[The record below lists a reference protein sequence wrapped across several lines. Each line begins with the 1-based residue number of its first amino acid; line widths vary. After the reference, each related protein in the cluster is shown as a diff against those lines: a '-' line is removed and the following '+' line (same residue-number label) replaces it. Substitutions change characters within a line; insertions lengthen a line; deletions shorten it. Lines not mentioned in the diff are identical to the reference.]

1 MMRNIYWALL
11 LCGAAY
17 GQSRVF
23 TLPGTAVQEATL
35 TAGAVMEVSAGIA
48 EPAKLPAN
56 ARIAVEWAGYR
67 KVLHALDAD
76 FHMAF
81 RAPKAGRYTLKATIV
96 EDEDPIFNLARWR
109 EPGSVQK
116 LYPFPRRTPWPAG
129 QAVKV
134 WLDVKRLNAGVS
146 TRGMHLELEPNDS
159 IADAQPIAIG
169 ASGND
174 ENLHITGGADD
185 VEYFDNGLVGKK
197 GDDWFRI
204 EYKGREPRL
213 FTANLT
219 LPDPLVVAQLQ
230 MFSAD
235 GKEFREGANPNE
247 RVHQQLEGH
256 RTAMT
261 RTFQPGGIYF
271 LRVESNS
278 PGYEVELRIRK
289 LAPYSDPRYALKQA
303 MYDHSSQV
311 HAWLLNRP
319 RGAAVDRRVRDTGS
333 LLGTHCMSCH
343 TQSGVWGPMGAMQQG
358 YQVENVTNLRQL
370 MNLMYESLRPTN
382 ELRDAAN
389 NTSLAPLDLGDG
401 PAGTRAAGFNVV
413 MAEMVTPARGLH
425 AAQQQRTANFVLQS
439 ADPSGINAAG
449 PGSNVGAAVVYRFA
463 GTILRRAWQDTAD
476 PKYLAGLEEKAE
488 KILNINIRYA
498 DDPANRILFFKDV
511 FPANYVEL
519 KGDSQ
524 EAKNLVVRLQ
534 AQVEE
539 DERRLRAL
547 QKPEGYWGFDPGRRE
562 GMEWKTTTS
571 DPKDIDPAP
580 TALALTAFSALGYD
594 DRDAAVKRGVE
605 ALLKMQDS
613 FGRWNRNALT
623 GFVTTAYVEHA
634 LARLYPEKAVRPTGK
649 DFEPKPAESLADT
662 VARFR
667 ALAQLGLHPQD
678 SQFVELVLPGAA
690 HASPYVRYWAQ
701 IALGALHDERGVT
714 AQVKGLGDPVKMVR
728 EAARWGMRQT
738 LLDDKGWD
746 YLFAAY
752 ASGDDRTRETIA
764 GALIM
769 RADAVMPRS
778 AVGFTRLGALFDRM
792 MNQDPHPGVRAWS
805 SRAAWNW
812 WVWNP
817 PVRDRVNEAVLKT
830 LEREEP
836 VWLAEEAKRYQLEAL
851 FIANGQKANGSKE
864 HQYPQLSKLFERISK
879 RLDGDVPDRMVDRLV
894 AIAGTFY
901 SQSGGDGGPGQMG
914 YVTPNSSAMMG
925 KAVMK
930 YWQRMETARNDTG
943 VRFAIES
950 AANVLHDPLQKR
962 LLEFSSSGPE
972 SLRTLA
978 ATSISDPRI
987 ITLPGTQE
995 FLEPLIE
1002 QVHRG
1007 ASESE
1012 RRGELVGPVLK
1023 LFSRA
1028 RWNLPKTEEQQN
1040 IFYKLLLPKFT
1051 AEQGQLPE
1059 NTRIPLQME
1068 KDSTDWYLAR
1078 SLANVVHGNPDLQTD
1093 MLLKQMPV
1101 TFLTRMDEAFWLP
1114 SAGWLLRYGL
1124 SIPEVG
1130 KEPEGAD
1137 VARSQK
1143 DRIAELY
1150 VKVIETKSGDPRL
1163 RGAAMALAPDVA
1175 VRTNAK
1181 IAPALKKI
1189 RPEYFEEDPEEAK
1202 ALGGEWKK
1210 NWEYFENWVAPEIAK
1225 ANRDDQLSCLGC
1237 HAVPGRVPSMELA
1250 GTDNAG
1256 YMARKLVWKNY
1267 QILMERVN
1275 ETNVETSKLLRKPL
1289 NVQSGKE
1296 DGHQGGVRFRPNDRG
1311 YEIIRRWV
1319 LDVARLKSMPSGG
1332 AAAGGR

>member
-1 MMRNIYWALL
+1 MMRNVYWAFF
-11 LCGAAY
+11 LCSAAF

-23 TLPGTAVQEATL
+23 TLPGIAVQEATL
-35 TAGAVMEVSAGIA
+35 TAGATIEVSAGISD
-48 EPAKLPAN
+48 PAKLPPN

-67 KVLHALDAD
+67 KILHALDPD
-76 FHMAF
+76 FHIAF
-81 RAPKAGRYTLKATIV
+81 RAPKAGKYTLKATIV
-96 EDEDPIFNLARWR
+96 EDEASIFNLPRWR

-116 LYPFPRRTPWPAG
+116 MYPFPQRTPWPAG
-129 QAVKV
+129 HSAKV
-134 WLDVKRLNAGVS
+134 WLDLKRITAGVS
-146 TRGMHLELEPNDS
+146 ARGMHIELEPNDS
-159 IADAQPIAIG
+159 IADAQPVAIG
-169 ASGND
+169 ATAND
-174 ENLHITGGADD
+174 ENQHITGGADD
-185 VEYFDNGLVGKK
+185 LEYFDNGLAGKK

-219 LPDPLVVAQLQ
+219 LPDPFVVAQLQ
-230 MFSAD
+230 MFTAD
-235 GKEFREGANPNE
+235 GKEFRDGANPNE

-261 RTFQPGGIYF
+261 RTFQPGGTYY

-289 LAPYSDPRYALKQA
+289 LAPYTDPRYAVKQA
-303 MYDHSSQV
+303 IYDHSSQV

-319 RGAAVDRRVRDTGS
+319 RGAAVDRRIRDTGS

-343 TQSGVWGPMGAMQQG
+343 TQSGVWGPMGAMQYG
-358 YQVENVTNLRQL
+358 YPVENVANLRQL

-413 MAEMVTPARGLH
+413 MAEKVTPARGLH
-425 AAQQQRTANFVLQS
+425 SWQQQRTANFVLQS

-463 GTILRRAWQDTAD
+463 GAILRRAWDDTAD
-476 PKYLAGLEEKAE
+476 PKYLSGLQEKAE
-488 KILNINIRYA
+488 KILNINVRYA
-498 DDPANRILFFKDV
+498 DDPANRILFVRDI
-511 FPANYVEL
+511 FPANYAAIQ
-519 KGDSQ
+519 GDSQ

-539 DERRLRAL
+539 DERRLRAM
-547 QKPEGYWGFDPGRRE
+547 QKAEGYWGFDPGRRE
-562 GMEWKTTTS
+562 GLGWKPTTQ

-580 TALALTAFSALGYD
+580 TALALTALSALGYD
-594 DRDAAVKRGVE
+594 DRDPSVKRGVE

-634 LARLYPEKAVRPTGK
+634 FARLYPEKRVRPQSK
-649 DFEPKPAESLADT
+649 DFEAKPSESLADT
-662 VARFR
+662 VGRFR
-667 ALAQLGLHPQD
+667 ALAQLGLDPRD
-678 SQFVELVLPGAA
+678 TEFLDLVLPGAA
-690 HASPYVRYWAQ
+690 HPSPYVRYWAQ

-714 AQVKGLGDPVKMVR
+714 AQIKGLGDPVKMVR

-746 YLFAAY
+746 YLYAAY
-752 ASGDDRTRETIA
+752 DRGDDRTREAIA
-764 GALIM
+764 GALVM

-778 AVGFTRLGALFDRM
+778 SAGFVRLGALFDRM
-792 MNQDPHPGVRAWS
+792 MNHDAHPAVRAWS
-805 SRAAWNW
+805 TRAAWNW

-817 PVRDRVNEAVLKT
+817 PIRDRINDAVLTT
-830 LEREEP
+830 LEREES
-836 VWLAEEAKRYQLEAL
+836 VWLAEESKRYQLEAL
-851 FIANGQKANGSKE
+851 FIANGQRANGSKE

-879 RLDGDVPDRMVDRLV
+879 RLDQNVPDRMVDRV
-894 AIAGTFY
+894 VSIAGTFY
-901 SQSGGDGGPGQMG
+901 SQAGGDGGPGQMG
-914 YVTPNSSAMMG
+914 YVTEHASAMIG

-930 YWQRMETARNDTG
+930 YWLRMEAAKNETG
-943 VRFAIES
+943 VKFAIES

-962 LLEFSSSGPE
+962 LLDFSSSGPE

-1002 QVHRG
+1002 QVQRG
-1007 ASESE
+1007 ATEPE
-1012 RRGELVGPVLK
+1012 RRAELVGPVLK

-1028 RWNLPKTEEQQN
+1028 RWNLPKTEEQQS
-1040 IFYKLLLPKFT
+1040 IFYKLLLPKFS
-1051 AEQGQLPE
+1051 AERGNLPE

-1078 SLANVVHGNPDLQTD
+1078 SLANVVHTNPDLQTD
-1093 MLLKQMPV
+1093 MLLRQIPAS
-1101 TFLTRMDEAFWLP
+1101 FATRMDEAFWLP
-1114 SAGWLLRYGL
+1114 SVSWLLRYGL
-1124 SIPEVG
+1124 AVPEVG
-1130 KEPEGAD
+1130 KDPEGART
-1137 VARSQK
+1137 AREQK
-1143 DRIAELY
+1143 ERIAGLY
-1150 VKVIETKSGDPRL
+1150 VKVLVDKSADPRL
-1163 RGAAMALAPDVA
+1163 RGAAMAAASDVA
-1175 VRTNAK
+1175 LRTHPK
-1181 IAPALKKI
+1181 IAPVLKKL
-1189 RPEYFEEDPEEAK
+1189 RPEYFEEDPAEVK
-1202 ALGGEWKK
+1202 ALSGEWKK
-1210 NWEYFENWVAPEIAK
+1210 NWDYFEQWVAPEISRP
-1225 ANRDDQLSCLGC
+1225 NRDDQLSCLGC
-1237 HAVPGRVPSMELA
+1237 HAVAGRVPSMELA
-1250 GTDNAG
+1250 GADNG
-1256 YMARKLVWKNY
+1256 YIAKRSLWKNF

-1311 YEIIRRWV
+1311 YEILRRWV
-1319 LDVARLKSMPSGG
+1319 LDVARLKTMPSGG
-1332 AAAGGR
+1332 AAAAQ